1 MKEIENLQ
9 RYEEWGGTIKEDK
22 DGKYLLREDVL
33 NLFDNILEF
42 KSISKHYIT
51 GRGEVIVVKS
61 QSDKSTVGKIVIID
75 SQKYKVRGVEIQGDL
90 KEGKDIGLLVSKHP
104 A

>member
-33 NLFDNILEF
+33 ALFLKINLEKLR
-42 KSISKHYIT
+42 K
-51 GRGEVIVVKS
+51 
-61 QSDKSTVGKIVIID
+61 
-75 SQKYKVRGVEIQGDL
+75 
-90 KEGKDIGLLVSKHP
+90 
-104 A
+104 